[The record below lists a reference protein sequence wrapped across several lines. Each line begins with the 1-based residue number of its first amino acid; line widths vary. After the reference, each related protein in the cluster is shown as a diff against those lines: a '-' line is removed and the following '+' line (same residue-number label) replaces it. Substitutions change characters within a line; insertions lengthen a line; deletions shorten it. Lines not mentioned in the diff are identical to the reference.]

1 VVVPVVSVADSADHL
16 PARRL
21 RAQVL
26 RALAVLVP
34 VRLRRVPVDLVL
46 GRRPLVLHAPVRQAL
61 GRRPPHRLPV
71 FRPWPDRRAAPP
83 R

>member
-26 RALAVLVP
+26 RALVVLAP

-46 GRRPLVLHAPVRQAL
+46 RRRP
-61 GRRPPHRLPV
+61 
-71 FRPWPDRRAAPP
+71 
-83 R
+83 